1 MYCVWIAIELAVV
14 FFFFKETQGMSL
26 EETSAIFDGPDA
38 VQSVARA
45 TDITEIRESTPESK
59 EKDLSA
65 EIVQAL

>member
-1 MYCVWIAIELAVV
+1 
-14 FFFFKETQGMSL
+14 MSL

-45 TDITEIRESTPESK
+45 TNITEIRESTPESK